1 MEIVHYIKP
10 DGEDPFQKWLDGLKD
25 MRARIAI
32 LRRIDRAALGNF
44 GDHNP
49 CRKGVSE
56 MRIDMGPGYRVYY
69 FQYGQTIVVLL
80 TAARSTGRTRI

>member
-44 GDHNP
+44 GDHNS

-69 FQYGQTIVVLL
+69 FQYGQTIVGLL